1 MKCFLT
7 SIFPPSPEI
16 TFLAISLSLKVHPC
30 CLCAFQQMRL
40 YSEPLAGYNI
50 QINYNL
56 LLHTGCPQADVN
68 PGTESF
74 F

>member
-1 MKCFLT
+1 
-7 SIFPPSPEI
+7 
-16 TFLAISLSLKVHPC
+16 
-30 CLCAFQQMRL
+30 MRL

-56 LLHTGCPQADVN
+56 LLHTGGPQADVN